1 MQVCLLL
8 SGIIS
13 IKYNINFILTCKVNF
28 KFESMPQ
35 RLNLSI
41 VESEP
46 EIYTFIPN
54 LTLHS
59 CNYLLL
65 KLDLLPFLLLVF
77 LVFFNHQRVLSDH
90 LSNQPTPSK
99 AWVFNANLEFRQSLF
114 RLYYQLLGA
123 FVVMKQLEFS
133 CLGLVK
139 VSSGTLLT

>member
-90 LSNQPTPSK
+90 LSNQPATSK
-99 AWVFNANLEFRQSLF
+99 TWVFNANLEFR
-114 RLYYQLLGA
+114 
-123 FVVMKQLEFS
+123 
-133 CLGLVK
+133 
-139 VSSGTLLT
+139 